1 MASGDKRIGTQ
12 GDSMPFGT
20 ELICV
25 GPLLLLADLSFV
37 VYIPANM
44 GSVRVKKVRSV
55 VTVTVTDSDSV
66 TTIKNSSTSA
76 DMTGG
81 TLTIAQNA
89 TPATEDSCTIVDD
102 ANAIVEAEGYIT
114 LDIEGT
120 SVTAGEAVFFIELER
135 CQ

>member
-25 GPLLLLADLSFV
+25 GPLLLAADLEFV
-37 VYIPANM
+37 VYVPANM

-55 VTVTVTDSDSV
+55 VTVQVLTEDSV
-66 TTIKNSSTSA
+66 ITIKNGSTST

-89 TPATEDSCTIVDD
+89 AAAVEDDCDIVDD
-102 ANAIVEAEGYIT
+102 ANAIVEAEGTIT
-114 LDIEGT
+114 LSIEGT
-120 SVTAGEAVFFIELER
+120 SVTQGEAVFFIELER